1 MKTTIFSKPVKL
13 KKKMIKT
20 TNQITFSK
28 YKVNNIKTYAAVLI
42 IKSTNSSFKNYFN
55 KINLLI
61 FWGESCK

>member
-1 MKTTIFSKPVKL
+1 
-13 KKKMIKT
+13 MIKT